1 MLNNTAANN
10 SQAGFWVV
18 AGGAF
23 QRNTAVGNAG
33 PGVIV
38 QFFVDRSG
46 AEFASFTQNNFYGN
60 DRNRTAMDISSAN
73 LADVNVAVGHSAH
86 CGVLNAG
93 QRVAFPGDL
102 PNPPVVATLN
112 ANGNFWG
119 STHGPSPTGAADAVG
134 GACDKN
140 GGKTTAT
147 SYASVGFAVT
157 TR

>member
-10 SQAGFWVV
+10 SQAGFWVE

-46 AEFASFTQNNFYGN
+46 AEFTSFTQNNFYGN
-60 DRNRTAMDISSAN
+60 DRNRPALDISSAN
-73 LADVNVAVGHSAH
+73 LADVPVAVGPSAH

-93 QRVAFPGDL
+93 QRVAFPKNQ
-102 PNPPVVATLN
+102 PKPPEDTTLN

-119 STHGPSPTGAADAVG
+119 STHGPSPT
-134 GACDKN
+134 
-140 GGKTTAT
+140 
-147 SYASVGFAVT
+147 
-157 TR
+157 